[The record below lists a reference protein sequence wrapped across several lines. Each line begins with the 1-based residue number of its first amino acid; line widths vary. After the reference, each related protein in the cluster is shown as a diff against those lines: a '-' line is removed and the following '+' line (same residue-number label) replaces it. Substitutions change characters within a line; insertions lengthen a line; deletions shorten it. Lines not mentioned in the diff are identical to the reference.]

1 MAGYFTKKRTIPTK
15 ISWKSGYVSGSS
27 QINLDSF
34 LDLTP
39 QVTQQTTSFSSL
51 DRSDV
56 QSQKEFLLNS
66 LEVANA
72 QSLQL
77 AGDTGHTF
85 NTIKREVIF
94 PRDFKSYSTNVVGGR
109 CYVRAPLWVYES
121 SQLKSWPS
129 LPADS
134 VNYYG
139 TLAIKKTIP
148 TNPVAGLATF
158 TGELHMRPQ
167 MYGSAFL
174 KEKSNLFNALGKEYL
189 NLAFGWTPF
198 VSDLIKAGNSL
209 ANASV
214 AIRQLLKDSG
224 KDVRR
229 RYDFPPF
236 KTNGDVTN
244 VTGSTA
250 SMVPSMTS
258 SNYDPLFVG
267 GGVDRPSKIERQEIL
282 TQKIWFS
289 GKYSYYLPATH
300 FKNGQFTSD
309 SESVWDRLVT
319 YEALWNKVLGT
330 RLTPTVLYN
339 LTPWTWLAD
348 WYANIGDVISNV
360 VSLQQDNLVIKYG
373 YLMCETT
380 LEVIYTASGFKFTSF
395 NPGPLVTA
403 YRQTRKSRYRAT
415 PYGFGLNP
423 ASFTPQQWA
432 ILGALALTKT
442 PSSLKAV

>member
-1 MAGYFTKKRTIPTK
+1 MAGYFTKKRTIPTD
-15 ISWKSGYVSGSS
+15 ILWKSGYVSGSS
-27 QINLDSF
+27 QINLSNH

-39 QVTQQTTSFSSL
+39 QVTQQTTSYSTL

-56 QSQKEFLLNS
+56 QTQQEFLKNS
-66 LEVANA
+66 IEVAHA

-109 CYVRAPLWVYES
+109 CYVRAPLWVYEATQS
-121 SQLKSWPS
+121 KSWPS
-129 LPADS
+129 LPVDNS
-134 VNYYG
+134 NYYG

-158 TGELHMRPQ
+158 TGELHQFPQ
-167 MYGSAFL
+167 MYGAALL
-174 KEKSNLFNALGKEYL
+174 KEKLNIFNAIGGEYL
-189 NLAFGWTPF
+189 NVVFGFAPF

-209 ANASV
+209 MNASV
-214 AIRQLLKDSG
+214 AIRQYMRDSG
-224 KDVRR
+224 RDVRR
-229 RYDFPPF
+229 RYDFPPI
-236 KTNGDVTN
+236 KTNGAVTD
-244 VTGSTA
+244 VTGSSA

-289 GKYSYYLPATH
+289 GKYTYYLPAR
-300 FKNGQFTSD
+300 FQDGQFTD
-309 SESVWDRLVT
+309 KGDTIWDRLVT

-330 RLTPTVLYN
+330 RLTPAVLWN
-339 LTPWTWLAD
+339 LTPWTWLSD
-348 WYANIGDVISNV
+348 WFLNVGDVISNMT
-360 VSLQQDNLVIKYG
+360 SLQNDNLVLRYG

-380 LEVIYTASGFKFTSF
+380 LEVIYTAYGFKFTSF

-415 PYGFGLNP
+415 PFGFGLNP
-423 ASFTPQQWA
+423 ATFTPQQWA

-442 PSSLKAV
+442 PTSLKAT